1 MSESRKAA
9 RDLMQAS
16 LGRGDATGWFEQ
28 HYSAAHGDAEK
39 IAWADRIANP
49 HLLRWLDQ
57 FGPSSGKALDVGCGL
72 GENAEALADR
82 GLEVTAFDISPT
94 AVAWAKQLSGGTHVE
109 YRVADILSPPGEWK
123 RGFDLVTEIYT
134 LQVLPP
140 AERIRAMRVLSEL
153 VAPGGTLL
161 IISRGRE
168 PLEPSGEMPWP
179 LTRTEIAAFADL
191 GLQIEDWDDFLD
203 KEEPRVRRFV
213 VTLRA

>member
-1 MSESRKAA
+1 MSESRTAA
-9 RDLMQAS
+9 RALMQAS
-16 LGRGDATGWFEQ
+16 LTRGDATGWFEQ
-28 HYSAAHGDAEK
+28 HYAAAGGDADK
-39 IAWADRIANP
+39 IAWADRVANP

-57 FGPSSGKALDVGCGL
+57 IGPSSGKALDVGCGL

-109 YRVADILSPPGEWK
+109 YQVRDILSPPGEWK
-123 RGFDLVTEIYT
+123 RGFDLVTEVNT

-140 AERIRAMRVLSEL
+140 PERDRAMRALSEL
-153 VAPGGTLL
+153 VAPGGSLL
-161 IISRGRE
+161 VVCRGRE
-168 PLEPSGEMPWP
+168 PSDPAGDMPWP
-179 LTRTEIAAFADL
+179 LTRSEIAAFADL

-203 KEEPRVRRFV
+203 DEQPRVRRFV